1 MKRAIAWALVVFL
14 ASGVALADDAANKEA
29 SDHFRRGVGLFGEA
43 DYRAALVEFKKAYQI
58 SPNASVLYNIAQT
71 SYQLRDYA
79 SALVNF
85 ERYLAEGNPTGTRR
99 EEVVST
105 LEILRS
111 RVGRIKIVTK
121 TPDVEIAVD
130 DETIGKASTTPFPVS
145 IGRRRI
151 TASHKGSAPLTRNVD
166 VSAGETATVEIDF
179 SEEPKKGLGGE
190 QVAPPPPPPS
200 EPKSSMV
207 PAIIGYSAAG
217 AFAVG
222 ATVTGVLALS
232 AKGDLTDERGRAGAT
247 RQSLDDIES
256 RRKTFALVT
265 DVLVAGAVV
274 AAAVGFY
281 FTVSPP
287 QSKSAM
293 RIHPSVT
300 PVAGAAFLEG
310 SF

>member
-1 MKRAIAWALVVFL
+1 MKRAIAWALVFSL

-85 ERYLAEGNPTGTRR
+85 ERYLAEGNPTGARR
-99 EEVVST
+99 DEVVST
-105 LEILRS
+105 LDILRS

-121 TPDVEIAVD
+121 APDVEIAVD
-130 DETIGKASTTPFPVS
+130 DETVGKASATPFPVS

-151 TASHKGSAPLTRNVD
+151 TASHKGSPPLTRNVD

-179 SEEPKKGLGGE
+179 GEEPKKGPVGE
-190 QVAPPPPPPS
+190 PATPPPPPV

-207 PAIIGYSAAG
+207 PAIVGYSAAG

-222 ATVTGVLALS
+222 ATVTGILALS
-232 AKGDLTDERGRAGAT
+232 AKGDLTDERGRSGAT

-293 RIHPSVT
+293 RLRPSVT
-300 PVAGAAFLEG
+300 PVAGAALLEG